1 MPPLQPAAL
10 DTATEARRRFNRRKF
25 LGLGGGAAAAGVLGA
40 ALGPQ
45 AFDALFSPAAAAR
58 GATRSPRTLVL
69 VTLYGGND
77 GLNTVIPIR
86 TPPTRR
92 HAGRSPSTPRASW
105 RSMTAS
111 VSIPPCPA

>member
-1 MPPLQPAAL
+1 
-10 DTATEARRRFNRRKF
+10 
-25 LGLGGGAAAAGVLGA
+25 VLGA

-77 GLNTVIPIR
+77 GLNTVIPYQDPAYAAARGPLAID
-86 TPPTRR
+86 
-92 HAGRSPSTPRASW
+92 PSSVLAPR
-105 RSMTAS
+105 
-111 VSIPPCPA
+111 